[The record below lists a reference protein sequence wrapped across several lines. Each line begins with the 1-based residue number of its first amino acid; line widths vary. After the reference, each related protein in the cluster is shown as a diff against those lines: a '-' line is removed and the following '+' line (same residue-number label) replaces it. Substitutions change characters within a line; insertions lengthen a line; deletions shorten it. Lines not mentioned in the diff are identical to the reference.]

1 MSGIILCRSKYG
13 ASAKYAEWISEE
25 TGFKVIDTKKADIN
39 EVVKYDTV
47 LIGGGVYASSISGI
61 SFLKKHYIALKNK
74 RIIVFCCGAA
84 PIDDEIIQT
93 IRDKNLKGDLSNI
106 PCFYFQ
112 GMWDL
117 ESMNFTDKAMCKMY
131 VKMLDKKDPSTIKAW
146 EKPFLEA
153 KDKKCDWTDKKY
165 LEPLFAELNL
175 KGEQV

>member
-25 TGFKVIDTKKADIN
+25 TGFKVIDTKKAEIN

-84 PIDDEIIQT
+84 PFDDEIIQT

-165 LEPLFAELNL
+165 LEPLFAELNS